1 MALATAQV
9 CHGGSGTPGAREA
22 RARSESLGD
31 ALSAGHGARADRD
44 EGRLTGDSSTAGAVR
59 VRFLPHPRG
68 CDGAKVGMMRRTL
81 SVSLWAAM
89 LALPLAA
96 RANPGDLDP
105 SFGTGG
111 QVITPILSGYDG
123 AGALVLQPDGKLVAA
138 GPPANANKQTPP
150 PRRLKPR

>member
-1 MALATAQV
+1 MSLATAQV
-9 CHGGSGTPGAREA
+9 CHGGLGTPGAREA

-31 ALSAGHGARADRD
+31 ALSAGHGARADWD
-44 EGRLTGDSSTAGAVR
+44 EGRFTGDSSTAGAVR

-111 QVITPILSGYDG
+111 QVITPILSGYAG
-123 AGALVLQPDGKLVAA
+123 AGSIILQLDVKLVAA
-138 GPPANANKQTPP
+138 GYAYIVNTSSLALN
-150 PRRLKPR
+150 RYEAD